1 MERPERQFLHRLAEN
16 LDDVKM
22 LTELGGADR
31 AYLRAAGGRLAWVGE
46 MNRAMHAPATDRVRA
61 NTWVPV
67 NDRLDTEAQMRMR
80 EAAASASTDELTR
93 RITQL
98 DYEWEFDRTLET
110 EASVVGLLGLMLG
123 IAVDKRFLVLP
134 AFVSTMLVL
143 HATHGW
149 YPLLPLFRRIG
160 VRTHDEIDRER
171 YGLKALRGDF
181 TLPPAGAPAAERAAA
196 AWKAVCE

>member
-1 MERPERQFLHRLAEN
+1 
-16 LDDVKM
+16 
-22 LTELGGADR
+22 
-31 AYLRAAGGRLAWVGE
+31 
-46 MNRAMHAPATDRVRA
+46 MNGAMHAPVTDRVRA
-61 NTWVPV
+61 NTWAPV
-67 NDRLDTEAQMRMR
+67 NDRLDTEAQLRMR
-80 EAAASASTDELTR
+80 EAAALASTDELTR
-93 RITQL
+93 HVTQL
-98 DYEWEFDRTLET
+98 DYEWDFDRTVET
-110 EASVVGLLGLMLG
+110 EASVIGLLGLALG

-160 VRTHDEIDRER
+160 VRTQDEIDRER

-181 TLPPAGAPAAERAAA
+181 TGLQSPGSPATERAAA

>member
-1 MERPERQFLHRLAEN
+1 
-16 LDDVKM
+16 
-22 LTELGGADR
+22 
-31 AYLRAAGGRLAWVGE
+31 
-46 MNRAMHAPATDRVRA
+46 MNGVTHAPVTDRVRA

-67 NDRLDTEAQMRMR
+67 NDRLDTETQLRMH

-98 DYEWEFDRTLET
+98 DYEWDFDRTVET
-110 EASVVGLLGLMLG
+110 EASVMGLLGLGLG
-123 IAVDKRFLVLP
+123 IAVDRRFLVLP

-160 VRTHDEIDRER
+160 VRTQDEIARER

-181 TLPPAGAPAAERAAA
+181 TALPPAGSPAAERAAA